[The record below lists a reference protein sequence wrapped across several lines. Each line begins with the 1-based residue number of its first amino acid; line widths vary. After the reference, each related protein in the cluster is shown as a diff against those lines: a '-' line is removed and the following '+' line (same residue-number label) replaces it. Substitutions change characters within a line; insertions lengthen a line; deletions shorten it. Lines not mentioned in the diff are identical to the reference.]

1 MRDNNLILIW
11 YRHSLVWSVRH
22 SFQMVDVSPWTS
34 AGPLIWS
41 PDSPRR
47 SLPSVGFIRSSVP
60 SELLPRKLLQSDDCW
75 MSSDRRRIC
84 SAVNYSARSIS
95 TSLREVWG
103 PLASPLSAAPDV
115 SHHQSLASR
124 RAHFLTDYGEPRD
137 EVLPPRSRRLKPSAV
152 QLVSQGARVAFYPNF
167 DWSLGP
173 VTICP
178 LISHLFKHNHRTTE
192 QLQPSP
198 QCHSLA
204 FSIKKLYDSERSFEL
219 IISHNFSTLI
229 TSSLFCA
236 SLCDFA
242 FPAFNSS
249 RLISVWSLFSKK
261 QTMIFGLSGVHE

>member
-1 MRDNNLILIW
+1 MP
-11 YRHSLVWSVRH
+11 SLTCLVCASLLPNGGCLT
-22 SFQMVDVSPWTS
+22 VDER
-34 AGPLIWS
+34 GPLIWS

-47 SLPSVGFIRSSVP
+47 SLPSVGFIRSAVP
-60 SELLPRKLLQSDDCW
+60 SELLPHKLLQSDDCW

-103 PLASPLSAAPDV
+103 PLASPLSAAPAV

-124 RAHFLTDYGEPRD
+124 PAHFLTYYGEPRD
-137 EVLPPRSRRLKPSAV
+137 KVLPPRSWRLKPSAV

-167 DWSLGP
+167 DWSLSP

-198 QCHSLA
+198 RCHSVA

-219 IISHNFSTLI
+219 IISHDFFPPLLFQPF
-229 TSSLFCA
+229 SSLLYFVLRFVISMQQEWPSLNLWLKTYILNFYFFCIQQ
-236 SLCDFA
+236 F
-242 FPAFNSS
+242 
-249 RLISVWSLFSKK
+249 
-261 QTMIFGLSGVHE
+261 